1 MTKATKRILSLYML
15 FTLCFMAI
23 FIRIVYI
30 NFSSYATAAQKQS
43 SRTIVIGTTRGKIYD
58 RNLEALVDNTSK
70 LVAAV
75 TPVQLSKKH
84 FTDSF
89 HDVNISEKIEKGY
102 PFVTTVKREIN
113 NELIRTFSVP
123 VRYSAASPASHLV
136 GYTDSSGRGVTGV
149 EAAFEKELAS
159 YSGRLSVT
167 FEVDALGRVLAGM
180 DKTVSDENF
189 NSRGGVVLT
198 VDSKAQKIVEAALEK
213 SNIKSGCAILM
224 KAESGEILALAS
236 MPDFDRNNVEKSIA
250 EDEGALVN
258 KALCSYSAGSVFKSI
273 IAAFAL
279 ENGEGDFHHNCK
291 GSVTVGEKSFS
302 CFNGKAHGETDLS
315 SALENSCNTYFIK
328 LIERLDT
335 DKLIEFCR
343 KLGFGESISLCEGIV
358 SEQGILPDSISLG
371 IPAGRANFSFG
382 QGDLLITPL
391 QLIKAYGALATGK
404 ITEPWLVYGFC
415 DNKGQLS
422 KERVKKGE
430 EFLSEETVL
439 KMRSYLCSSVE
450 KGVAAT
456 ASSEKTKIA
465 GKTGTAQSGIFNKEG
480 EEVLRTWM
488 AGFYPSDSPQYIVVV
503 MNEDGVTGSE
513 DCAPVLREI
522 CENWQG

>member
-1 MTKATKRILSLYML
+1 MTKASKRILSLYML

-30 NFSSYATAAQKQS
+30 NFSSYSTAAQKQS
-43 SRTIVIGTTRGKIYD
+43 TRTIIVGTTRGKIYD
-58 RNLEALVDNTSK
+58 RNLELLVDEKNR

-75 TPVQLSKKH
+75 TPVQASEKY
-84 FTDSF
+84 FSDSF
-89 HDVNISEKIEKGY
+89 HDVSISEKIAKGY
-102 PFVTTVKREIN
+102 PFVATVKREIN
-113 NELIRTFSVP
+113 NELVKTFAVP
-123 VRYSAASPASHLV
+123 VRYSADSPASHIV

-149 EAAFEKELAS
+149 EGAFEKELAS

-180 DKTVSDENF
+180 DKTVSNENF

-198 VDSKAQKIVEAALEK
+198 IDGKAQKIVEAALEK
-213 SNIKSGCAILM
+213 SNIKSGCAIIM
-224 KAESGEILALAS
+224 KADSGEILALAS
-236 MPDFDRNNVEKSIA
+236 MPDFDRNNVEKSIL

-279 ENGEGDFHHNCK
+279 ESGEGDFHHNCK
-291 GSVTVGEKSFS
+291 GSVKVGEKSFS
-302 CFNGKAHGETDLS
+302 CFNEKAHGETDLS
-315 SALENSCNTYFIK
+315 SALENSCNTYFIE
-328 LIERLDT
+328 LIKRLDT
-335 DKLIEFCR
+335 KKLIEFCR

-371 IPAGRANFSFG
+371 IAASRANFSFG
-382 QGDLLITPL
+382 QGDLMVTPL
-391 QLIKAYGALATGK
+391 QLLKAYGTLATGR
-404 ITEPWLVYGFC
+404 ITEPQLIYGFC
-415 DNKGQLS
+415 DEKGQLS
-422 KERVKKGE
+422 KEKAQKGE
-430 EFLSEETVL
+430 ELLSEETVL
-439 KMRSYLCSSVE
+439 KMRSCLCSSVE
-450 KGVAAT
+450 KGIAVT

-465 GKTGTAQSGIFNKEG
+465 GKTGTAQSGIYNEKGREL
-480 EEVLRTWM
+480 LRTWM
-488 AGFYPSDSPQYIVVV
+488 AGFYPSDSPEYVVVV